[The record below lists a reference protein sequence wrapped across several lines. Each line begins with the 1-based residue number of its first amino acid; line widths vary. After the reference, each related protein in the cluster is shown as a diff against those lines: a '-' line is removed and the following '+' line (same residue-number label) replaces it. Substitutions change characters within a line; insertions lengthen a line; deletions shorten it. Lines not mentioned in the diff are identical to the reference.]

1 MGGHSHW
8 AGIKHKK
15 ALVDAKRG
23 KVWTRIVREI
33 TIAARLGGGSPE
45 GNPRLRKAVDDA
57 KAANMPA
64 DNVKRAIQKGTGEI
78 PGVTYE
84 ELTYEGYGPAGVA
97 VYCEATTDN
106 RNRTTSEIRKIF
118 ENHGGKMGSGG
129 SVAWIFQPKGYLS
142 VKKSAASEDA
152 VMTLA
157 IDNGAEDFRAQE
169 SDVYE
174 IITAPADFE
183 RVKNALSSR
192 SIAVESGELTMLPS
206 SEVRVEGSDA
216 QKLLN
221 LVEALEGHDDIKN
234 VYANF
239 DIPDQVLSQLDK

>member
-33 TIAARLGGGSPE
+33 TIAARIGGGSPD

-64 DNVKRAIQKGTGEI
+64 ENVKRAIQKGTGEI
-78 PGVTYE
+78 PGATYE

-97 VYCEATTDN
+97 VFCEATTDN
-106 RNRTTSEIRKIF
+106 KNRTTNEVRKIF
-118 ENHGGKMGSGG
+118 EDNGGKLGGSGA
-129 SVAWIFQPKGYLS
+129 VAYLFQHKGYIT
-142 VKKSAASEDA
+142 VKKSAASEDDL
-152 VMTLA
+152 MGLA
-157 IDNGAEDFRAQE
+157 LEAGAEDFKGDE
-169 SDVYE
+169 GVYE
-174 IITAPADFE
+174 IVTAPPDFDK
-183 RVKNALSSR
+183 VKAALQGKG
-192 SIAVESGELTMLPS
+192 IAAESAELTKIPS
-206 SEVRVEGSDA
+206 TEVRVEGPDA
-216 QKLLN
+216 QKVLALI
-221 LVEALEGHDDIKN
+221 EALEAHDDIKN

-239 DIPDQVLSQLDK
+239 DIPDSVLAQLSK